1 MNVYN
6 RALKSRIE
14 VMRDQQ
20 SEGFVEDFK
29 IADGTFKNLNKEKRL
44 VLSLSEQNEK
54 FKIVIATSFVPV
66 ILIFRRTLW
75 WNYIVFYLS
84 IWKETENN
92 VIIMETRRL
101 AAVFKM
107 LK

>member
-1 MNVYN
+1 MHKRKNNEPRPKCIGSCKKKSVYQYACAFTVTGMNVYN
-6 RALKSRIE
+6 RALKSGIE

-44 VLSLSEQNEK
+44 VLALSEQNEK

-75 WNYIVFYLS
+75 
-84 IWKETENN
+84 
-92 VIIMETRRL
+92 
-101 AAVFKM
+101 
-107 LK
+107 